1 MVTYQ
6 INCKLHFDKLGEL
19 QEASKEWERTW
30 IIKQNLEPKEQKILI
45 DCKLKESIE
54 NFTLNRKKISKRSFR
69 LKKQAHKESLGMID
83 QYVLTGMI
91 GVVKL
96 DILLTERNPIEG
108 IEEHFN
114 LEY

>member
-1 MVTYQ
+1 
-6 INCKLHFDKLGEL
+6 INDD
-19 QEASKEWERTW
+19 T
-30 IIKQNLEPKEQKILI
+30 N
-45 DCKLKESIE
+45 D
-54 NFTLNRKKISKRSFR
+54 
-69 LKKQAHKESLGMID
+69 ESLGMID